1 MTQGIWVWA
10 LSVTRVFST
19 GPSAFYSLLGC
30 SALVHSLHLAMRYD
44 PSVGL
49 K

>member
-19 GPSAFYSLLGC
+19 SPSAFYSLLGC
-30 SALVHSLHLAMRYD
+30 SALLQSLLLAVRYD

-49 K
+49 Q

>member
-10 LSVTRVFST
+10 LSVARVFST

-30 SALVHSLHLAMRYD
+30 SALVLFLLLAMRYD

-49 K
+49 

>member
-10 LSVTRVFST
+10 LNVPRVFSS
-19 GPSAFYSLLGC
+19 GPSTIYALLGC
-30 SALVHSLHLAMRYD
+30 SALVQFLLLAVRYD

-49 K
+49 Q